1 MADEKTEIPADIKKM
16 SFEDAL
22 EELKALVQKLES
34 GEGKLDE
41 AIESY
46 SRGAQLKAH
55 CEAKLNE
62 AQAKIEKITFK
73 AGGEVST
80 EPLDED

>member
-1 MADEKTEIPADIKKM
+1 MK
-16 SFEDAL
+16 
-22 EELKALVQKLES
+22 
-34 GEGKLDE
+34 DE

-46 SRGAQLKAH
+46 ARGAQLKAH

-73 AGGEVST
+73 GDGSVTT
-80 EPLDED
+80 EPLDEE